1 MLPLLSGRP
10 GSLQSDHGYVKK
22 SNWLTENLLERVFVA
37 SYKNLLEK
45 VDTAA
50 ARKGLE
56 AEDEADDEATTS
68 GHGGDGPALPP
79 RQ

>member
-1 MLPLLSGRP
+1 MA
-10 GSLQSDHGYVKK
+10 
-22 SNWLTENLLERVFVA
+22 FVA

-45 VDTAA
+45 VDTATV
-50 ARKGLE
+50 RKGLE

-68 GHGGDGPALPP
+68 GHRGDGPALSP